1 MFLSSKIQH
10 IVSTVPFPII
20 RTLLNKNNVSGKSD
34 EEKKELMRQI
44 EGACLRFDR
53 SGTGA
58 LTVDQV
64 RKG

>member
-1 MFLSSKIQH
+1 MLMKL
-10 IVSTVPFPII
+10 TP
-20 RTLLNKNNVSGKSD
+20 GKTD

-53 SGTGA
+53 SGTNS

-64 RKG
+64 NNLDRFL